1 MSHYTQ
7 ENFQEWIFF
16 IDFKMTYFVG
26 EFVKT
31 ESLNL
36 DDSVES
42 LDELKN
48 WMLANFS
55 DINQL
60 IAESKIWDY
69 LTVYIG
75 ETFRKQIFGEWF
87 IDLENKDNA
96 YDSMSIL
103 TKLSDKKVRYTYV
116 FPLTGTME
124 KNALALR

>member
-42 LDELKN
+42 LDELES

-75 ETFRKQIFGEWF
+75 ETFRKQIVGEWF

>member
-26 EFVKT
+26 EFAKT
-31 ESLNL
+31 EHLNL

-42 LDELKN
+42 LDELES

-75 ETFRKQIFGEWF
+75 ETFRKQIVGEWF